1 MNKLI
6 LFLVSSVLVVNTF
19 GCQEAPKTGSE
30 TPSTT
35 NEAAQVPAKSASQTT
50 QTTDKAVKV
59 PRTQTTP
66 SVANT
71 DTKAKTDSAKTEAT
85 KSTTSVAK
93 IGSDLKTEVSKKL
106 KEGLPGNKLEVEN
119 KEGDIVIKG
128 TATSQEE
135 LQKAETLVK
144 AVQGV
149 KNVKVD
155 AKVEPVKKS

>member
-6 LFLVSSVLVVNTF
+6 LFLVSSVLVISTF
-19 GCQEAPKTGSE
+19 GCQETPKTGSE

-50 QTTDKAVKV
+50 QTTDKTAKV
-59 PRTQTTP
+59 PGTQTNP
-66 SVANT
+66 SVAST
-71 DTKAKTDSAKTEAT
+71 DTKAKTDSVKTGAT

-93 IGSDLKTEVSKKL
+93 IGDNLKTEVSKKL
-106 KEGLPGNKLEVEN
+106 NEGLPGNKLEVEN
-119 KEGDIVIKG
+119 KEGEIILKG

-149 KNVKVD
+149 KNVKVE
-155 AKVEPVKKS
+155 AKAEPVKKS